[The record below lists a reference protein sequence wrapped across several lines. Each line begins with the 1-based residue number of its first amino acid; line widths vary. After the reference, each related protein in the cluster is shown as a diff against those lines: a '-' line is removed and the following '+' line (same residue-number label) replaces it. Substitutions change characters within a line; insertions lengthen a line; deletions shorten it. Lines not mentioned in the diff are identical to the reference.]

1 MTALTLETYQLTKR
15 FGAFT
20 ALDAVTLKVRPGT
33 VHALLGENGA
43 GKSTLVKCI
52 VGYYRPD
59 DGAVLVDER
68 EQDIHSPTVARDL
81 GLGMVYQHFTVVP
94 GMTVAENLLLARG
107 RLPLAIP
114 WKAARAEL
122 VEFMAGAPFALP
134 LDATPVDLSAGEKQ
148 KLEILKQLFLKP
160 RLLILD
166 EPTSVLT
173 PQEADEVLGA
183 LAARAHGG
191 ACSVILITHKFREV
205 MAYADDVS
213 VLRRGRLIESG
224 PVAQRTPETL
234 AVAMVGDAKA
244 AADAPQRAANAPGAV
259 KLSIRG
265 MQVLGDRGE
274 PAVRALDLD
283 VRAGEIVGVA
293 GVSGNGQREMM
304 QSLGGQRAVES
315 GTVRVDDR
323 PFHARRAENR
333 ARKVRSLPEE
343 PLANAC
349 VGDLSVAANM
359 ALRDYDERPWA
370 RAGVVRW
377 GALRERARA
386 WIAEYGVKTQGDRA
400 AIRSLSGGNVQRAV
414 LARELAGEVQL
425 LLVSNPVF
433 GLDFAAVAEIHGRLM
448 KARNAGAA
456 VLLVSEDLDELLLLA
471 DRIVVMSEGR
481 IVHDVPAA
489 AADRRSLGAFMGGKA
504 HSHEAEPVAV
514 KEAA

>member
-1 MTALTLETYQLTKR
+1 MTALTLDTYELTRR

-59 DGAVLVDER
+59 GGAVLVDER
-68 EQDIHSPTVARDL
+68 EHDIHSPTVARDL
-81 GLGMVYQHFTVVP
+81 GIGMVYQHFTVVP

-114 WKAARAEL
+114 WKAAREEL
-122 VEFMAGAPFALP
+122 DAFMATAPFTLP

-183 LAARAHGG
+183 LSARAHAGD
-191 ACSVILITHKFREV
+191 CSVILITHKFREV

-244 AADAPQRAANAPGAV
+244 AADAPLRAVQAPGAV
-259 KLSIRG
+259 KLAIRG
-265 MQVLGDRGE
+265 LQVLGDRGE
-274 PAVRALDLD
+274 PAVRTLDLD

-304 QSLGGQRAVES
+304 QSLGGQRGVEA
-315 GTVRVDDR
+315 GVVHVDGL
-323 PFHARRAENR
+323 PFRATRAQNR

-349 VGDLSVAANM
+349 VGELSVAANM

-370 RAGVVRW
+370 RVGALRW
-377 GALRERARA
+377 RALRERARA
-386 WIAEYGVKTQGDRA
+386 WIAEYGVKTQGERA

-414 LARELAGEVQL
+414 LARELAGDVQL

-433 GLDFAAVAEIHGRLM
+433 GLDFAAVAEIHGRII

-481 IVHDVPAA
+481 IVHDVPAS

-504 HSHEAEPVAV
+504 HAHDPEPV